1 VNRDVAR
8 TTLVLPKDLLR
19 RAKVKSALTDKSLSE
34 LVSEALEQTLDD
46 PRGLTEEDLAWMRLA
61 ETSFDFWD
69 NADDALYDSL

>member
-1 VNRDVAR
+1 MINTVR
-8 TTLVLPKDLLR
+8 TTLVLPKDVLR

-34 LVSEALEQTLDD
+34 LVTEALEQTLDD

-69 NADDALYDSL
+69 NEDDAIYDTL